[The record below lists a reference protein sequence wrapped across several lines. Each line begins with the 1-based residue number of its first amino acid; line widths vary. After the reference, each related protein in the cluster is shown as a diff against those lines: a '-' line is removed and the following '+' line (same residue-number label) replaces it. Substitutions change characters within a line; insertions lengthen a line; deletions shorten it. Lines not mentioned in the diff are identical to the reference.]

1 MQFKTAISKIGEDDL
16 IIQGEKLSNLI
27 EASSFTDAA
36 FLLLNKRK
44 PNDVE
49 SKLFAS
55 MLTAVIDHGMG
66 TTSSMTTR
74 FVMSGGNTLN
84 AAVAGGV
91 LALGDYHGGAIE
103 NCMKQLQEASEDPDA
118 FVSSIFDNK
127 KIIFGFGHK
136 HYKEADPRTGR
147 ILALCEKLSY
157 TSKYLDTVKKIGQLI
172 EEKKGKKL
180 CLNIDGI
187 MSAIL
192 LEMGFPPGVGKGIF
206 IIARTPG
213 LVAQALEEK
222 ECEKPVRRVP
232 ESEIEYLG

>member
-1 MQFKTAISKIGEDDL
+1 MQFKTAISKIGDDDL
-16 IIQGEKLSNLI
+16 IIRGEKLSTLI

-36 FLLLNKRK
+36 FLLLSKRK
-44 PNDVE
+44 PTEVE

-91 LALGDYHGGAIE
+91 LSLGDYHGGAIE
-103 NCMKQLQEASEDPDA
+103 NCMKQLQEASEDPET
-118 FVSSIFDNK
+118 FVTNMLENK

-136 HYKEADPRTGR
+136 HYKEADPRTQR
-147 ILALCEKLSY
+147 ILALCEKLGY
-157 TSKYLDTVKKIGQLI
+157 TSKYIDTVKKIGELI
-172 EEKKGKKL
+172 EQKKGRKL
-180 CLNIDGI
+180 PINIDGI

-192 LEMGFPPGVGKGIF
+192 LEMGFQSNVGKGIF

-222 ECEKPVRRVP
+222 ETEKPVRRVS
-232 ESEIEYLG
+232 ESEIEFLG